1 MAVPDNC
8 ARYDIESKKRL
19 AELSRRIESAM
30 RSFKEVSQ
38 GNPIM
43 FYEYIAKCLTGVTV
57 GYLLMQAFPRQS
69 GQYYWLLIS
78 IVLSITHD
86 NNSKVALDRMRGNIV
101 GSAVG
106 LVMYLLHSPPNLLT
120 ICLGVVATILL
131 CFNLDLVAVC
141 RTALVGFII
150 VMIYEETHSSWT
162 GAIYRMVGVV
172 LGCLI
177 GLAINYLFR
186 KITAPLFRTM
196 GIIEDEDAPDN
207 GGE

>member
-1 MAVPDNC
+1 MG
-8 ARYDIESKKRL
+8 I
-19 AELSRRIESAM
+19 AM
-30 RSFKEVSQ
+30 RSFEEITKGKPV
-38 GNPIM
+38 M
-43 FYEYIAKCLTGVTV
+43 FYEYIAKCLVGVTI
-57 GYLLMQAFPRQS
+57 GTLLMQAFPRQN

-78 IVLSITHD
+78 ILLSITHD

-101 GSAVG
+101 GSLVG
-106 LVMYLLHSPPNLLT
+106 LCMYLLHSPPNLLT

-177 GLAINYLFR
+177 GLGINYIFR
-186 KITAPLFRTM
+186 KITAPLFKAAERTQDKAVP
-196 GIIEDEDAPDN
+196 IEEEEEEDTADN
-207 GGE
+207 AGE

>member
-1 MAVPDNC
+1 
-8 ARYDIESKKRL
+8 
-19 AELSRRIESAM
+19 M
-30 RSFKEVSQ
+30 RSFKEVTQ
-38 GNPIM
+38 GNQIM
-43 FYEYIAKCLTGVTV
+43 FYEYIAKCLVGVTV
-57 GYLLMQAFPRQS
+57 GYVLMQTFPRQS

-78 IVLSITHD
+78 ILLSITHD
-86 NNSKVALDRMRGNIV
+86 NNSKVAYDRMRGNVV
-101 GSAVG
+101 GSLVG

-172 LGCLI
+172 LGCVI
-177 GLAINYLFR
+177 GLAINYIFR
-186 KITAPLFRTM
+186 KITVPLFKSM
-196 GIIEDEDAPDN
+196 VDLEDDETPDN

>member
-1 MAVPDNC
+1 
-8 ARYDIESKKRL
+8 
-19 AELSRRIESAM
+19 M
-30 RSFKEVSQ
+30 RSFKEVTQ

-43 FYEYIAKCLTGVTV
+43 FYEYIAKCLVGVTL
-57 GYLLMQAFPRQS
+57 GYLLMQTFPRQS
-69 GQYYWLLIS
+69 GEYYWLLIS
-78 IVLSITHD
+78 ILLSITHD

-101 GSAVG
+101 GSLVG

-120 ICLGVVATILL
+120 ICVGVVATIVL
-131 CFNLDLVAVC
+131 CFNMDLVGVC
-141 RTALVGFII
+141 RIALVGFII
-150 VMIYEETHSSWT
+150 VMIYEGTHSSWT

-186 KITAPLFRTM
+186 KITLPLFQTM
-196 GIIEDEDAPDN
+196 EALAEDDAPDN